1 MGDEVKD
8 RSYSDWFGEGN
19 TNEDVKE
26 AIKEHGEPLKIFYE
40 QKGFMAALV
49 YENKVVCTGYDSEG
63 HTNCFLMDSQE
74 K

>member
-8 RSYSDWFGEGN
+8 RSYSDWFGEGD

-40 QKGFMAALV
+40 NKGLMAALV
-49 YENKVVCTGYDSEG
+49 YENKVVCIGHDSSEYD
-63 HTNCFLMDSQE
+63 HCFVMDSQE